1 MEIIGVGTTGTAVV
15 GVGITGMEMDGMA
28 MVGMEIIIT
37 TIIIMAEEVLLT
49 LQMEIDMV
57 SEMVRE
63 AQIIHKEE
71 AILFQPREIEIPI
84 IITPEHLQIIL
95 LELPITTQH
104 GLTLILSQQEVPAM
118 NQFLVPILQVPVIPD
133 HLLMVVEVMEEEV
146 VAEEDLPLVEEEDK
160 RI

>member
-1 MEIIGVGTTGTAVV
+1 
-15 GVGITGMEMDGMA
+15 
-28 MVGMEIIIT
+28 MEIIIT

-49 LQMEIDMV
+49 RQMEIGMA

-95 LELPITTQH
+95 LEAVITTLQEQ
-104 GLTLILSQQEVPAM
+104 TLLLSQR
-118 NQFLVPILQVPVIPD
+118 
-133 HLLMVVEVMEEEV
+133 EVMEMN
-146 VAEEDLPLVEEEDK
+146 
-160 RI
+160 

>member
-1 MEIIGVGTTGTAVV
+1 
-15 GVGITGMEMDGMA
+15 
-28 MVGMEIIIT
+28 MEIIIT

-49 LQMEIDMV
+49 LQMEIGMA

-95 LELPITTQH
+95 LEAVITTLQEQ
-104 GLTLILSQQEVPAM
+104 TLLLSQR
-118 NQFLVPILQVPVIPD
+118 
-133 HLLMVVEVMEEEV
+133 EVMEMN
-146 VAEEDLPLVEEEDK
+146 
-160 RI
+160 